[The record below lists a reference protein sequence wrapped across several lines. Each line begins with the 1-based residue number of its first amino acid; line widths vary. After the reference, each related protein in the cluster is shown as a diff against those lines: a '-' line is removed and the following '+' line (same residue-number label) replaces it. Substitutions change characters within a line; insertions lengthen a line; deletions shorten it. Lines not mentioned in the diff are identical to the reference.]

1 MFNDYVLS
9 AFYKVYIDGK
19 EIDLERKL
27 CITSI
32 DITEQIS
39 GSDTMTITI
48 QDPEMVYISDNIYKS
63 NTPIKVELG
72 WNEDTFTYTFDG
84 FISAIDIS
92 FPENGMPTLTL
103 TCLDITHIMNRTKKT
118 RSWDKVTSADVI
130 KKIAKEYGLKYVIQP
145 NYTFKKEDSISQSDQ
160 TDIEFIEGLRDD
172 EMDLFICKVIGRT
185 LYYIKK
191 GVLSSPVYEAHYR
204 EYPFGLI
211 SFSPQI
217 NIEEK
222 KDEEK
227 SSDIDDNKSKDT
239 ATAKPSSSKPPVQKD
254 SPTSKSESVVYDWKS
269 DSWNSGRS

>member
-1 MFNDYVLS
+1 MFNDSVLS
-9 AFYKVYIDGK
+9 AFYKVYINGK

-32 DITEQIS
+32 NITEQIS
-39 GSDTMTITI
+39 GSDTMTITV

-72 WNEDTFTYTFDG
+72 WNEDTFTYVFDG
-84 FISAIDIS
+84 FISAIDIA

-103 TCLDITHIMNRTKKT
+103 TCLDITHNMNRTKKT

-145 NYTFKKEDSISQSDQ
+145 NYTFKREDSISQSDQ
-160 TDIEFIEGLRDD
+160 TDIEFIEGLCDD

-204 EYPFGLI
+204 EYPFDLI

-239 ATAKPSSSKPPVQKD
+239 ATAKPSSSSPPVQKS
-254 SPTSKSESVVYDWKS
+254 SPTSKGESVAYDWES
-269 DSWNSGRS
+269 DSWKKK